1 MQQMTTDPSIKINT
15 SLFKRGER
23 LFILLPKSRH
33 EELEKFKSGREFIHV
48 LLKNEKQEKVFS
60 FAARIVKA
68 KSRKSYRMDI
78 EIPLAYRPHAT
89 TLLGRSVTVLIS
101 PI

>member
-1 MQQMTTDPSIKINT
+1 MTTDQIKINT

-23 LFILLPKSRH
+23 VFILLPKSRH

-60 FAARIVKA
+60 FAAKMVKA

-89 TLLGRSVTVLIS
+89 MLLNHPITVTIS
-101 PI
+101 PV